1 MKTAVSVIVPCY
13 NVAPYVD
20 ECMSGL
26 AEQTLGPMEIICVD
40 DGSTDG
46 TLELLYR

>member
-20 ECMSGL
+20 ECMSGPGG
-26 AEQTLGPMEIICVD
+26 AD
-40 DGSTDG
+40 AGSHG
-46 TLELLYR
+46 NHLRG

>member
-26 AEQTLGPMEIICVD
+26 AEQTA
-40 DGSTDG
+40 GSHG
-46 TLELLYR
+46 NHLRG

>member
-26 AEQTLGPMEIICVD
+26 AEQTLDPMEIICVD

-46 TLELLYR
+46 TLGLL